1 MTKTSKSR
9 KPTERQKLLD
19 LVARTIHGRMHGLGK
34 FSRPYNPNFVADD
47 TDFDSEL
54 SYMSAAD
61 AIDAMDREGFSV
73 VKK

>member
-9 KPTERQKLLD
+9 QPTERQKLLD

-34 FSRPYNPNFVADD
+34 FSRPYNPNFVDD
-47 TDFDSEL
+47 STDFESEL

-61 AIDAMDREGFSV
+61 AVDAMIREGYSI
-73 VKK
+73 VKN